1 MANRYFTQ
9 FFYTPHKMPVLLDC
23 NVVIGST
30 GAVGTIKGPGIA
42 GVTRLSAGVYQI
54 KLQDNYNRYFMGS
67 WGFVAPTT
75 GSTVNDG
82 SFVTG
87 TTYVI
92 TAVGTTTAAEWLA
105 AGVPAGITPDVG
117 VVFKAA
123 SAGAAGTGTVKALG
137 SSGIFALEVLGNTN
151 LMLGPSGA
159 ANQGGLVTIK
169 CLNASGAATDPA
181 AGSVMGLTFYL
192 SNSSVTVQGE

>member
-30 GAVGTIKGPGIA
+30 GAVGTTKGPGISA
-42 GVTRLSAGVYQI
+42 VTRLGTGLYQI
-54 KLQDNYNRYFMGS
+54 KLQDNYNRYYMGG
-67 WGFVAPTT
+67 WGFVAPVT
-75 GSTVNDG
+75 GSAVNDG

-87 TTYVI
+87 TQYII
-92 TAVGTTTAAEWLA
+92 TTVGTTDWVA
-105 AGVPAGITPDVG
+105 AGLPAGLTAQVG
-117 VVFKAA
+117 QTFKAA
-123 SAGAAGTGTVKALG
+123 GAGGAGTGAAKAVG
-137 SSGIFALEVLGNTN
+137 SSGIFAVEVIGDTN
-151 LMLGPSGA
+151 LMLNPIGA
-159 ANQGGLVTIK
+159 ANQGGIVTVK

-192 SNSSVTVQGE
+192 SNSSVQVQGE

>member
-30 GAVGTIKGPGIA
+30 GAVGTLKGPGIA
-42 GVTRLSAGVYQI
+42 SVTRLGTGLYQI
-54 KLQDNYNRYFMGS
+54 KLQDNYNRYYMGG
-67 WGFVAPTT
+67 WGFVSPVT
-75 GSTVNDG
+75 GASVNDG

-87 TTYVI
+87 TQYII
-92 TAVGTTTAAEWLA
+92 TAVGTTDWLA
-105 AGVPAGITPDVG
+105 AGLPAGITPAVG
-117 VVFKAA
+117 CTFKAA
-123 SAGAAGTGTVKALG
+123 GAGGAGTGTAKAVG
-137 SSGIFALEVLGNTN
+137 SSGIFALEVVGDTN
-151 LMLGPSGA
+151 LMLAPAGQ
-159 ANQGGLVTIK
+159 ANQGGIVTIK

-192 SNSSVTVQGE
+192 SNSSVMVQGE